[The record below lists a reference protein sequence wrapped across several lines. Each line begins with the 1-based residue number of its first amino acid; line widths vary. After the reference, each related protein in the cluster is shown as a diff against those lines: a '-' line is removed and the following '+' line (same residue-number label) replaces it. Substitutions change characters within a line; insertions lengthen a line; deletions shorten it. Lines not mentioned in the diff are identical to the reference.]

1 MKRFF
6 LIFISIFLFSNV
18 SYSIEADDSVDEI
31 IKKQYNASSTES
43 SKLPKLPKT
52 SPKSIESKNF
62 FDIGGSTQQTKTQ
75 TQTQTQTQKN
85 NSAYA
90 NVNNIPK
97 VPQKNTKS
105 FKVNR
110 WRKVNAKLITPVSDY
125 SKVGKQVTFV
135 TLEPLY
141 SMSYEIPKGTKITGT
156 VVKTHSPQILGNGGL
171 VSVKSE
177 YISYKGYQ
185 SYFDGNIV
193 NLNHKHLFF
202 NNIKGKRGY
211 IKGIS
216 KAMKPGK
223 TFYKKSLNL
232 TKKMIKGPFA
242 ILSPIVY
249 IPGAVF
255 IAADGAV
262 SPIIA
267 VFSKGDRIYVPK
279 DTQVTIK
286 LVSPSFVEY

>member
-1 MKRFF
+1 MKRIF
-6 LIFISIFLFSNV
+6 LIFIFIFLFSNV

-31 IKKQYNASSTES
+31 IKRQYNASSTES
-43 SKLPKLPKT
+43 SKLPSLPKT

-62 FDIGGSTQQTKTQ
+62 FDIGGSNQQTKK
-75 TQTQTQTQKN
+75 QTQTQKN
-85 NSAYA
+85 NSNYA
-90 NVNNIPK
+90 NVDNIPK
-97 VPQKNTKS
+97 TPQKSTKS

-110 WRKVNAKLITPVSDY
+110 WRKVNAKLLTPVSDY

-141 SMSYEIPKGTKITGT
+141 SMSYEIPKGTKINGT
-156 VVKTHSPQILGNGGL
+156 VVKVHSPQFLGNGGL

-185 SYFDGNIV
+185 SYFEGNIV
-193 NLNHKHLFF
+193 NLNHKHIFL

-216 KAMKPGK
+216 RAMKPGK

-255 IAADGAV
+255 IVADGAV
-262 SPIIA
+262 SPFIA